1 MCEILDKVDFDKI
14 RKAKPKWYMGFSDN
28 TNMTFLLTTL
38 CDTASVYGP
47 CAAAFGMEPW
57 HENLWD
63 AYHLLRGQ
71 QNSVHGYALWEKD
84 SKKDEEHPLEAYNVT
99 EEKRLMVYL
108 PQEQNL
114 EHNAAQT
121 GGKSKIEVHPAE
133 NLQKKINMQGRLLGG
148 CMDCLVNL
156 LGTEFDKVKEF
167 TEKYQDDGIIWFLE
181 SCDLNV
187 MSIRRA
193 VWQMK
198 HAGWFSHVKGFLIGR
213 PAVFGQEMMGLDQY
227 HAVTDLLAEYQVP
240 IIMDADIG
248 HIPPMMPL
256 VCGSYADVS
265 IIGNQLN
272 VNMTWK

>member
-108 PQEQNL
+108 PQ

-240 IIMDADIG
+240 VIMDADIG

>member
-1 MCEILDKVDFDKI
+1 
-14 RKAKPKWYMGFSDN
+14 MGFSDN

-114 EHNAAQT
+114 EHNAAQA

-240 IIMDADIG
+240 VIMDADIG

>member
-1 MCEILDKVDFDKI
+1 MKI
-14 RKAKPKWYMGFSDN
+14 
-28 TNMTFLLTTL
+28 
-38 CDTASVYGP
+38 C
-47 CAAAFGMEPW
+47 GM
-57 HENLWD
+57 LIIFC
-63 AYHLLRGQ
+63 
-71 QNSVHGYALWEKD
+71 
-84 SKKDEEHPLEAYNVT
+84 EEHPLEAYNVT

-240 IIMDADIG
+240 VIMDADIG